1 MTFYKF
7 IIHSIIIRVKTNLSM
22 DIILPGFSERIKLLR
37 KEKNL
42 KQKDMAA
49 LLECTE
55 RHYQKIE
62 YGQINLPSLDLLFL
76 ADYFGVSTDYLLGRT
91 EKREVNR

>member
-1 MTFYKF
+1 MN
-7 IIHSIIIRVKTNLSM
+7 IV
-22 DIILPGFSERIKLLR
+22 LPVFSVRLKELR
-37 KEKNL
+37 REKHL
-42 KQKDMAA
+42 KQKEMAA

-62 YGQINLPSLDLLFL
+62 YGEVNLPTLDLMFL

-91 EKREVNR
+91 DNREINR

>member
-1 MTFYKF
+1 ME
-7 IIHSIIIRVKTNLSM
+7 
-22 DIILPGFSERIKLLR
+22 IILPGFSERIKVLR
-37 KEKNL
+37 KERKL

-91 EKREVNR
+91 ENREMSR